1 MEYIETKILVICKKY
16 IHIIIVVVRFFFEL
30 YKKVATEVYQNKRD
44 NVVNLHSK
52 VKEIGTEDVLINRYS
67 QPFLLDRYLII
78 GDYVSKDSLVHIFD
92 KYDFKYICSTAFLGP
107 GPTEITSFGSVCIN
121 EDDREFYISDYGKQK
136 YSLTSLTVYFQ
147 IPSIIYL
154 QLK

>member
-1 MEYIETKILVICKKY
+1 MQKNIYILLLLFV
-16 IHIIIVVVRFFFEL
+16 FFSSCT
-30 YKKVATEVYQNKRD
+30 KKVATEVYQNKRD

-121 EDDREFYISDYGKQK
+121 EDDREFYISDYGKQ

>member
-1 MEYIETKILVICKKY
+1 MQKNIYILLLLLFV
-16 IHIIIVVVRFFFEL
+16 FFSSCT
-30 YKKVATEVYQNKRD
+30 KKVATEVYQNKRD

-92 KYDFKYICSTAFLGP
+92 KYTRWR
-107 GPTEITSFGSVCIN
+107 N
-121 EDDREFYISDYGKQK
+121 
-136 YSLTSLTVYFQ
+136 
-147 IPSIIYL
+147 
-154 QLK
+154 